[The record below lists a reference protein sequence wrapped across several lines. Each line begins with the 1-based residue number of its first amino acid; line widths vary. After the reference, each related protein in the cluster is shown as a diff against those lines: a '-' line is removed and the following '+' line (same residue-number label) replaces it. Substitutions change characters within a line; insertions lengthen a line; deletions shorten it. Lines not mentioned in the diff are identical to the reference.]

1 MKLALALL
9 AVSTTATLALAG
21 CDDPNSLLGG
31 GRSDPAASIDPTT
44 ALQCTDKPT
53 GRSYASFDGSKLEAK
68 RANEAASANLA
79 RFKPYGV
86 LAGEYQ
92 RLVGNVPAAL
102 AGAAASFDAP
112 PDRWFAE
119 PTEEAVSLSTAFD
132 LSFDACRIA
141 LANAPDRAAAPTA
154 ESAQSYCSAT
164 MRKAWSRSPS
174 PEEVGACVDL
184 ATQKLGTE
192 PDPHRRWAY
201 VCASILSSSNFL
213 TY

>member
-1 MKLALALL
+1 MAPAALTLLALA
-9 AVSTTATLALAG
+9 ACA
-21 CDDPNSLLGG
+21 DPNSLLGG
-31 GRSDPAASIDPTT
+31 GHGDPSSTDTAS
-44 ALQCTDKPT
+44 ALECTDKPT

-68 RANEAASANLA
+68 RANEASSANLS

-92 RLVGNVPAAL
+92 RIVGNVPAGL
-102 AGAAASFDAP
+102 AGAAASFGAP

-119 PTEEAVSLSTAFD
+119 PTQSAVSLSTAFD
-132 LSFDACRIA
+132 LAFDACRLE
-141 LANAPDRAAAPTA
+141 LANAPESAAAPTA
-154 ESAQSYCSAT
+154 DSAQTYCTTT

-174 PEEVGACVDL
+174 PDEIQACTDL
-184 ATQKLGTE
+184 ATQKLGAE

-201 VCASILSSSNFL
+201 ICASILSSSNFL